1 VLSNVIE
8 MAEVAAESERRA
20 QTLASMS
27 ITEISSSPGVYLMR
41 GSSG

>member
-8 MAEVAAESERRA
+8 MAEVAVESERRA

-27 ITEISSSPGVYLMR
+27 ISEISSDLGVSLMC